1 LGPKLCSGGDDG
13 NLPVSCED
21 FEFKDENDDIP
32 LSTRL
37 SRISSL
43 GTCSSKRGA
52 SIKKK
57 PTTPG
62 LVKRLFDDNNSNSL
76 HISVKK
82 SKMLSYD
89 DQQKDE
95 NDSIRLSGIIK
106 SSDKSTDKPFS
117 SLKIGIALLEKSFE
131 KSKRRKQVEEK
142 RLKLIMRDIE
152 ECSRELKNKKSQV
165 GCVRRITE
173 AHDKMQEKIEE
184 CMKDFVVKEG
194 QLYLMEDLIRE
205 CKHELETNKIELI
218 QVKGKIS
225 KEIELRQVIA

>member
-1 LGPKLCSGGDDG
+1 
-13 NLPVSCED
+13 
-21 FEFKDENDDIP
+21 
-32 LSTRL
+32 
-37 SRISSL
+37 
-43 GTCSSKRGA
+43 
-52 SIKKK
+52 
-57 PTTPG
+57 
-62 LVKRLFDDNNSNSL
+62 
-76 HISVKK
+76 
-82 SKMLSYD
+82 
-89 DQQKDE
+89 
-95 NDSIRLSGIIK
+95 LSGIIK

-117 SLKIGIALLEKSFE
+117 SLKIGIALLEKSF
-131 KSKRRKQVEEK
+131 KKCKRRKQVEEK